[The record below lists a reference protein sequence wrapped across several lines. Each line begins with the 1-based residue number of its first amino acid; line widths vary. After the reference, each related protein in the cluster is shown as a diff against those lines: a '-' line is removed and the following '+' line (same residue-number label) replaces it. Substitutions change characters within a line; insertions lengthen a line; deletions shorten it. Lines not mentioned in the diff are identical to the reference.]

1 MNSLRS
7 PLTCKGPLLPPIW
20 DSFTHKVPSSLIE
33 NFKCDI
39 IFLVGRNRFVD
50 EKGYVLVR
58 LTKDDPYYYPMAD
71 NRGYVYEHRLV
82 MARHL
87 ERYLEDWEEVHH
99 KNGNTTDNRID
110 NLKLIDPRLHH
121 ALHPKPR
128 GKVKP
133 LEHDEIKSLLSVIK
147 NKRDNAI
154 FLLAYYQGLGPSQI
168 PLIKVEDIDLNR
180 WGITIRPKN
189 RSQGGDYHRLNKRE
203 VQALKAWLKE
213 KEDSNPY
220 LFPSNRGK
228 PISRRTL
235 HYLMEVYAREADI
248 PKDKRHFSVLKH
260 SLTTHLLEAGRK
272 RLFSG
277 EEAV

>member
-1 MNSLRS
+1 M
-7 PLTCKGPLLPPIW
+7 
-20 DSFTHKVPSSLIE
+20 PSSLIE

-39 IFLVGRNRFVD
+39 ICSVKGNRFVD

-58 LTKDDPYYYPMAD
+58 LAKDDPYRPMAD

-82 MARHL
+82 KAREL
-87 ERYLEDWEEVHH
+87 GRLLEDWEDVHH
-99 KNGNTTDNRID
+99 KNGNKTDNRED
-110 NLKLIDPRLHH
+110 NLEIMDARLHH
-121 ALHPKPR
+121 ARHPKPR
-128 GKVKP
+128 GKGKP

-147 NKRDNAI
+147 NKRDKAI
-154 FLLAYYQGLGPSQI
+154 FLIAYYQGLGPSQI

-180 WGITIRPKN
+180 WGITIRHKK
-189 RSQGGDYHRLNKRE
+189 RSQGGDYHRLSKRE

-228 PISRRTL
+228 PISRRML
-235 HYLMEVYAREADI
+235 HELMERYSKEAGI
-248 PKDKRHFSVLKH
+248 PEDKQHFSVLKH
-260 SLTTHLLEAGRK
+260 SLTKHILEAGRK
-272 RLFSG
+272 KLFSD